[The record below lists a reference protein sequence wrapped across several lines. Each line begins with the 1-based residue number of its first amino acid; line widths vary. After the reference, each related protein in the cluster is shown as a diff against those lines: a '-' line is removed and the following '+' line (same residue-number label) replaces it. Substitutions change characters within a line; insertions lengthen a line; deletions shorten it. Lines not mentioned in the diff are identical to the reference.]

1 MGVPRALQASVRPSM
16 ASLNCHIT
24 SGFSGLPKF
33 RQFVAAMGRAPV
45 QATLRA
51 ASTTACIA
59 PRRGSREHQRP
70 LPSVARAIARL
81 VSFSRST
88 AASPDPG
95 PMRVF
100 VRTIESYC
108 SVIQYFDA
116 IVGEASNSLKF
127 SVSEVPSAAKD
138 IDGVCLFEP
147 LVCGAAIGRL

>member
-1 MGVPRALQASVRPSM
+1 MGMSRERQASEIPSI
-16 ASLNCHIT
+16 ASENCHIT

-59 PRRGSREHQRP
+59 PRRGSRKHQRP
-70 LPSVARAIARL
+70 LPSVAREIARL
-81 VSFSRST
+81 VSFRRST

-95 PMRVF
+95 PTRVF
-100 VRTIESYC
+100 VRTMESYC

-116 IVGEASNSLKF
+116 IVGEASKSLKF
-127 SVSEVPSAAKD
+127 SVSEVPSAAND
-138 IDGVCLFEP
+138 IDGVRAFEA
-147 LVCGAAIGRL
+147 VACGAAIGRL